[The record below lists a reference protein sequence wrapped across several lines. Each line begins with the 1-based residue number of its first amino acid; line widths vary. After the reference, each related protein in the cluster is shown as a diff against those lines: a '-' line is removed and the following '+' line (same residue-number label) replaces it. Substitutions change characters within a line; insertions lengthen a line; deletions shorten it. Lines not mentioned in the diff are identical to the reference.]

1 MTQSNTKHA
10 KPVRQSI
17 LQRLIP
23 YRNQIHTITY
33 DNSLE
38 FSEHQN
44 IAQTLSANIYFA
56 HPHSSWER
64 GLNENTNGL
73 IWQYLP
79 KSRPLNNVTQK
90 ELDYIMDQLNHR
102 PRKTLG
108 FKTPYEIFF
117 KKKTLLTVVLH
128 S

>member
-1 MTQSNTKHA
+1 MVGSRANCGNLA
-10 KPVRQSI
+10 VFLPVRQSI
-17 LQRLIP
+17 VQRLIP

-33 DNSLE
+33 DSNLE

-44 IAQTLSANIYFA
+44 IAQTLSTNIYLA

-79 KSRPLNNVTQK
+79 K
-90 ELDYIMDQLNHR
+90 
-102 PRKTLG
+102 
-108 FKTPYEIFF
+108 
-117 KKKTLLTVVLH
+117 
-128 S
+128 